1 MVLIKE
7 NKNTDLQVALALI
20 EQFQAP
26 CNVDIDTISDIDD
39 DEVEKMLLKPDERDF
54 KTRVWNN
61 LNKDW
66 IIEQKERKRK
76 KKQL

>member
-1 MVLIKE
+1 
-7 NKNTDLQVALALI
+7 
-20 EQFQAP
+20 
-26 CNVDIDTISDIDD
+26 VDIDTISDIDD

>member
-1 MVLIKE
+1 M
-7 NKNTDLQVALALI
+7 
-20 EQFQAP
+20 
-26 CNVDIDTISDIDD
+26 DIDTISDIDD

-66 IIEQKERKRK
+66 IIEQKEKKRQ

>member
-1 MVLIKE
+1 
-7 NKNTDLQVALALI
+7 
-20 EQFQAP
+20 
-26 CNVDIDTISDIDD
+26 VDIDTISDIDD

-66 IIEQKERKRK
+66 IIE
-76 KKQL
+76 

>member
-54 KTRVWNN
+54 KTRFWNN